1 MSNYIEV
8 NYKTYSTVLSALE
21 ALKKLP
27 YVLGLDFSR
36 VIIKITVRKLKCLK
50 Y

>member
-21 ALKKLP
+21 ALKKLL
-27 YVLGLDFSR
+27 YVLGLSF
-36 VIIKITVRKLKCLK
+36 
-50 Y
+50 